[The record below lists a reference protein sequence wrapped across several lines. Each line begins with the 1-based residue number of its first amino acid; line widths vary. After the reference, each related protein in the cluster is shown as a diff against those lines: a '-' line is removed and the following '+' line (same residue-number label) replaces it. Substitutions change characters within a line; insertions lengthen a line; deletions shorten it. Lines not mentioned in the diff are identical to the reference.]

1 MENQENFVE
10 GTRSRNGW
18 KKVKIIMAIISIIIF
33 LIVGVVAGGV
43 FYGYSSLQ
51 PVEAQD
57 ENIRFIVE
65 TGMNS
70 KQIAN
75 RLEEEGLIRNQTSFT
90 YYLKFKGEG
99 QRFQAG
105 EYEMKPG
112 ITIDD
117 IIQKLNNGETVV
129 DTIQFTIPEGY
140 TLSQIADKLSQEE
153 LVNIDVLHELLL
165 QPELFSSQSIKK
177 IPEDEN
183 LKHVLEGYLFPET
196 YEMKADSSE
205 QEIIER
211 MLLELDRKLKTLPEN
226 WEEQLET
233 QGINFHEMMTI
244 ASLIER
250 EVVVDEERKT
260 VAGVIYNRIRDNSI
274 KLEIDAT
281 VQYALEEPKER
292 LLYEDLKIESPYN
305 TYFVEGL
312 PPGPI
317 ASPSIL
323 SIEAALYPEKTS
335 YYYYVTKK
343 DGSQEHL
350 FSETYEGHLQNI
362 KKSKQTAQN

>member
-1 MENQENFVE
+1 MENQEEFVE
-10 GTRSRNGW
+10 ENQPRKRW
-18 KKVKIIMAIISIIIF
+18 KKVKIVLSIISFIIF
-33 LIVGVVAGGV
+33 LIVGVVAGGA

-57 ENIRFIVE
+57 ENIRFIVDA
-65 TGMNS
+65 GMNS
-70 KQIAN
+70 KQIAK
-75 RLEEEGLIRNQTSFT
+75 RLENEGLIRNQTSFT

-112 ITIDD
+112 ITIDE
-117 IIQKLNNGETVV
+117 IIQKFNNGETVV

-140 TLSQIADKLSQEE
+140 TVSQIADKLSQEQ

-165 QPELFSSQSIKK
+165 QPELFLSESIKN

-205 QEIIER
+205 QDIVER
-211 MLLELDRKLKTLPEN
+211 MLLELDRKLQTLPEN
-226 WEEQLET
+226 WQDQLET
-233 QGINFHEMMTI
+233 QGISFHEMMTI

-250 EVVVDEERKT
+250 EVVVNEERKT

-292 LLYEDLKIESPYN
+292 LLYEDLEIESPYN
-305 TYFVEGL
+305 TYYVEGL

-323 SIEAALYPEKTS
+323 SIEAALYPEETS

-350 FSETYEGHLQNI
+350 FAETYAGHLQNI
-362 KKSKQTAQN
+362 EKSKQMAQN